1 MFFSFLLSSRL
12 RPGQAIEL
20 EAHGRWGIGKDHAK
34 YSPVATA
41 SYRLMAKIELV
52 HDVYDDLA
60 EELVHIYEPGVF
72 ELIPTDSND
81 PPGTKQKAKLLNPY
95 ACTMSRN
102 YMRNPQLEKSI
113 KMSRITDHFIFS
125 VESVGTYKPAVLV
138 AEALRTLQR
147 KCHKLA
153 DHIEESQQNEE

>member
-1 MFFSFLLSSRL
+1 M
-12 RPGQAIEL
+12 
-20 EAHGRWGIGKDHAK
+20 EAHARRGIGKDHAK

-41 SYRLMAKIELV
+41 SYRLMPQIELL
-52 HDVYDDLA
+52 HDVYDELA
-60 EELVHIYEPGVF
+60 EELVHVYEPGVF
-72 ELIPTDSND
+72 ELVPTDAND
-81 PPGTKQKAKLLNPY
+81 PPGKTQKAKLVNPY

-102 YMRNPQLEKSI
+102 FMRNPQLEKSI

-125 VESVGTYKPAVLV
+125 IESVGTYKPAILL

-153 DHIEESQQNEE
+153 DHIEESQQQTEE